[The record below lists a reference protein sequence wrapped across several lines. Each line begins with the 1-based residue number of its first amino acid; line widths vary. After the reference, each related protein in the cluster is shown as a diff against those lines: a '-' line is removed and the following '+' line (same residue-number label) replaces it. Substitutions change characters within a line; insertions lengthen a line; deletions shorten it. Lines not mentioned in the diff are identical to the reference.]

1 VYPVTVKRAPPDSD
15 ADAVAGVSDPLAQ
28 LRETVTLAGLLSE
41 KSLLTVKLALFSVF
55 TTVHVPALR
64 AATQVPEDE

>member
-28 LRETVTLAGLLSE
+28 ESETVAEAALSGT

-55 TTVHVPALR
+55 TIVHVPALR